1 MSVRNKCKT
10 SIEGV
15 VHIEE
20 KNSKKPDCYEDVVGC
35 YSHILDV
42 LAQLDD
48 QRHRV

>member
-20 KNSKKPDCYEDVVGC
+20 EYPEEPDCYEDVVGC
-35 YSHILDV
+35 YPEILDV
-42 LAQLDD
+42 LA
-48 QRHRV
+48 